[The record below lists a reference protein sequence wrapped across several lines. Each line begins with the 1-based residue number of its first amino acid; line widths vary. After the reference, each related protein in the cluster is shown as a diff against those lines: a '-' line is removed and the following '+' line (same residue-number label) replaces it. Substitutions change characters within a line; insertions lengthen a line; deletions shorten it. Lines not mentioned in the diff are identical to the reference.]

1 MIKLFSTKSS
11 LTPSKAKDLV
21 KRFFDGE
28 TSLDEEAKLYE
39 YFNSGNVSAD
49 LQQYSQMFAWYGNKL
64 STPAKKHSKKWYY
77 VAAAASIAIL
87 TIVSIHQYT
96 STQLTAEEQRLA
108 EIYAGS
114 YIIRDGKKITDM
126 KKVLPVILQEE
137 KNYNSLLAEIRKQD
151 DQTTDHYQQFL
162 DDVLSDIDDEEM
174 RNDILNELK

>member
-1 MIKLFSTKSS
+1 
-11 LTPSKAKDLV
+11 
-21 KRFFDGE
+21 
-28 TSLDEEAKLYE
+28 
-39 YFNSGNVSAD
+39 
-49 LQQYSQMFAWYGNKL
+49 
-64 STPAKKHSKKWYY
+64 
-77 VAAAASIAIL
+77 
-87 TIVSIHQYT
+87 
-96 STQLTAEEQRLA
+96 LTAEEQRLA

-162 DDVLSDIDDEEM
+162 DDILSDIDDEEM